1 MSLTIQACD
10 ILFKMSAKI
19 LNYPHD
25 PNEIKWLMSKEKLL
39 KEDLRIQETYDERV
53 ETRKELKKV
62 KEKLSRVIQSSLLQ
76 SITWKDLKK

>member
-1 MSLTIQACD
+1 
-10 ILFKMSAKI
+10 MSAKI

-25 PNEIKWLMSKEKLL
+25 PNEIKRLMSKEKLL

-76 SITWKDLKK
+76 SISWEKLRK

>member
-1 MSLTIQACD
+1 
-10 ILFKMSAKI
+10 MSAKI

-25 PNEIKWLMSKEKLL
+25 PNEIKWLMSKEKIL

-53 ETRKELKKV
+53 ETRRELKKV
-62 KEKLSRVIQSSLLQ
+62 RLELSTVLH

>member
-1 MSLTIQACD
+1 MSLTIQVCD
-10 ILFKMSAKI
+10 IGVRMTAKI

-53 ETRKELKKV
+53 ETRRELKKVRLELSAVLHSITWKELKK
-62 KEKLSRVIQSSLLQ
+62 
-76 SITWKDLKK
+76 

>member
-1 MSLTIQACD
+1 MT
-10 ILFKMSAKI
+10 AKI
-19 LNYPHD
+19 LKYPD
-25 PNEIKWLMSKEKLL
+25 SPEEIKWLMSQEKML

-53 ETRKELKKV
+53 ETRKKLKKV

>member
-1 MSLTIQACD
+1 MSLTIQVCD
-10 ILFKMSAKI
+10 IGVRMTAKI

-53 ETRKELKKV
+53 ETRRELKKV
-62 KEKLSRVIQSSLLQ
+62 RLELSTVLH

>member
-1 MSLTIQACD
+1 MKEKGPTAQ
-10 ILFKMSAKI
+10 ILKFPS
-19 LNYPHD
+19 NP
-25 PNEIKWLMSKEKLL
+25 EEVKWLMSKEKLL

>member
-1 MSLTIQACD
+1 MT
-10 ILFKMSAKI
+10 AKI
-19 LNYPHD
+19 LKYPD
-25 PNEIKWLMSKEKLL
+25 SPEEIKWLMSQEKIL